1 MLAPTLPSLSPC
13 DDSTSERQPQPAQG
27 GEAAAGG
34 AGGRRVGPAVCM
46 VSTRF
51 RRVWNSSTLLHA
63 TLALDLHRLEAQ
75 LCSPADE
82 VALLRLLEQ
91 RGAAARRLWLH
102 REGQRLRMSTVLRL
116 VSPQLQAVS

>member
-34 AGGRRVGPAVCM
+34 RRVGPAA
-46 VSTRF
+46 VSKRF

-63 TLALDLHRLEAQ
+63 TLALDLHRLESQ